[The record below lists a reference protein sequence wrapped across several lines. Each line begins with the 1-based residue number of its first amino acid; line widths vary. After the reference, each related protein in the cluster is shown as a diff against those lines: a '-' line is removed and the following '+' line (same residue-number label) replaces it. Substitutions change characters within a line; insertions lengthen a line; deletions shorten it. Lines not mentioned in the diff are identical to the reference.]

1 MAISKK
7 ASERF
12 FSPTILRELG
22 LAVGVGAKISYCSTA
37 EAQTIA
43 YLLRIK
49 VRLCTRHGRATTT
62 STKANKPGQYV

>member
-1 MAISKK
+1 
-7 ASERF
+7 
-12 FSPTILRELG
+12 LG

-49 VRLCTRHGRATTT
+49 VRLLQERLVQFMIGRYIKDQPYIEEYKITTL
-62 STKANKPGQYV
+62 PLLMMVI